1 MIAYLYILLIFFIL
15 NFMSFLYRRKEII
28 FFDNKKIDIFYY
40 LFIIIIFVF
49 SAFRYNVGWDYEQYY
64 WTIVYNLD
72 TNIVSRGELLT
83 IGLVELSRNLGIA
96 NIYFFLNSFLTIFLV
111 ALVIDNYSKD
121 KWMSILVFIAFPLF
135 FLNSLS
141 VIRFFSALAIV
152 FFSIKYIK
160 EKNFFKYIIA
170 INIAALFHSSALLAL
185 ILYFFVKQKIGKV
198 KILIFTL
205 MAFFSSNILNILV
218 SMYFPQYS
226 VYTEK
231 TSVKEGTLAIYFF
244 VIILVVALP
253 IINKINEN
261 YYSRIYFNAFFF
273 GFLIYIAF
281 FGQGSMSHRLSLFG
295 TLFCVLLIPQIIEF
309 YFKDLRIRL
318 IILYIVYVL
327 FSVIFIYSVG
337 IGAETYI
344 PYKTIFSLN

>member
-152 FFSIKYIK
+152 FF
-160 EKNFFKYIIA
+160 F
-170 INIAALFHSSALLAL
+170 
-185 ILYFFVKQKIGKV
+185 
-198 KILIFTL
+198 
-205 MAFFSSNILNILV
+205 
-218 SMYFPQYS
+218 
-226 VYTEK
+226 
-231 TSVKEGTLAIYFF
+231 
-244 VIILVVALP
+244 
-253 IINKINEN
+253 NKIYKRKE
-261 YYSRIYFNAFFF
+261 FF
-273 GFLIYIAF
+273 
-281 FGQGSMSHRLSLFG
+281 
-295 TLFCVLLIPQIIEF
+295 
-309 YFKDLRIRL
+309 
-318 IILYIVYVL
+318 
-327 FSVIFIYSVG
+327 
-337 IGAETYI
+337 
-344 PYKTIFSLN
+344 